1 MSLSIK
7 ILEKSDRE
15 IKFIIG
21 GVTPAFVNAIRRV
34 LISEIPIMSFDEI
47 VFLEN
52 TSVLY
57 DEIIAHR
64 IGLVP
69 IKNDPNEILSILE
82 SDINEFSKREAVFVL
97 EEEAREGVK
106 TIYSG
111 DLKPRSTFGGEAI
124 NIEIANK
131 KIPLV
136 KLAEGQRL
144 VLEAYARYGLGK
156 NHAKFQ
162 ATIAS
167 YKYMPLIE
175 INEKLCDLC
184 GECVRACPKNVLEIV
199 EGKLQVRDRALCS
212 LCNACVEVCPQGAI
226 KVKGLDDQFIFKI
239 ENLRI
244 PSPADAFLIA
254 LKVIEKRLKLLEESL
269 LEIGKKN

>member
-199 EGKLQVRDRALCS
+199 EGKLQVRDRTLCS

-239 ENLRI
+239 ENLGI
-244 PSPADAFLIA
+244 LSPADAFLIA

>member
-226 KVKGLDDQFIFKI
+226 K
-239 ENLRI
+239 
-244 PSPADAFLIA
+244 
-254 LKVIEKRLKLLEESL
+254 
-269 LEIGKKN
+269 